1 MSLRRK
7 HPPALRQK
15 FSGVFKKI
23 ERLITHD
30 EVAGCRLQ
38 RQCFGLELHQRRSA
52 RQTPPSLP
60 KQPVRQVSAYNLIR
74 TTVREPLR
82 AYLKEQGVETL
93 VHWQKPMW
101 EHKGLGLA
109 VPDVPETLAIC
120 RDVVSLPMSAETTEA
135 QVEQIVAALRVFFST
150 QP

>member
-1 MSLRRK
+1 M
-7 HPPALRQK
+7 
-15 FSGVFKKI
+15 
-23 ERLITHD
+23 
-30 EVAGCRLQ
+30 
-38 RQCFGLELHQRRSA
+38 
-52 RQTPPSLP
+52 
-60 KQPVRQVSAYNLIR
+60 IR

-101 EHKGLGLA
+101 EHKGLGLL

-120 RDVVSLPMSAETTEA
+120 REVVSLPMSAETTEA
-135 QVEQIVAALRVFFST
+135 QVEQIVAALRAFFST